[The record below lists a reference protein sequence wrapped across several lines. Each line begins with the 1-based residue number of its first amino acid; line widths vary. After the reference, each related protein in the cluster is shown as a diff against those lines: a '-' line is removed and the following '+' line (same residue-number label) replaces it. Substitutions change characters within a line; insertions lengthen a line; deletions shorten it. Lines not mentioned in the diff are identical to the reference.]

1 MRMQLSRL
9 LGLTVALAAT
19 FPRGASAD
27 GDLAVR
33 GVYYKERSTRVI
45 QPMLDAMFEVGS
57 HGLLTSHFLVDAI
70 TSASSAAGAVA
81 TPFTEKR
88 YEAGVGYSQEIDRF
102 KVGGDT
108 KYSTESD
115 YRSFY
120 LGGRGEMELAQ
131 KNAVIG
137 LGGGLS
143 LDRVSNAGAQ
153 SPMGGPMLVCD
164 NAKPQNVAPDCPLRV
179 LSLFASA
186 SQIVSRD
193 ALVAISYDAS
203 KDNGFLSNPYRIVIA
218 DDGMT
223 PERHPNDRTR
233 QAVAVSGRYYL
244 TATDTTFVGAYRLYH
259 DSWKITAHTPEL
271 RIIQQAGRDIDASIR
286 YRYYRQSA
294 AFFYEKR
301 YPSIDPGVRE
311 YETDDPK
318 MSAFDGHTFEAK
330 LGFLGEAL
338 SFDGLW
344 AGARFEGIL
353 EYVIQHN
360 SFGNAIIAHA
370 ALTVPFSY

>member
-1 MRMQLSRL
+1 MQLSRIA
-9 LGLTVALAAT
+9 GLAVALAASS
-19 FPRGASAD
+19 ASAD
-27 GDLAVR
+27 GTIAVR

-45 QPMLDAMFEVGS
+45 QPMLDAMFEVGTR
-57 HGLLTSHFLVDAI
+57 GLLTSHFLVDAI
-70 TSASSAAGAVA
+70 TSASSGSGAAGAA
-81 TPFTEKR
+81 FTEKR
-88 YEAGVGYSQEIDRF
+88 YEGGAGYTQELGRF
-102 KVGGDT
+102 RLGGDT
-108 KYSTESD
+108 KFSTESD
-115 YRSFY
+115 YRSLY
-120 LGGRGEMELAQ
+120 IGGRGEMDLAQ
-131 KNAVIG
+131 KNATIG

-143 LDRVSNAGAQ
+143 LDRLSNAGAQ

-164 NAKPQNVAPDCPLRV
+164 NARPLSVAPDCPLRT
-179 LSLFASA
+179 LSLFVSA
-186 SQIVSRD
+186 SQVVSRD
-193 ALVAISYDAS
+193 ALVGLSFDVSRAD
-203 KDNGFLSNPYRIVIA
+203 GFLANPYRIVIA

-223 PERHPNDRTR
+223 PERHPNSRTR
-233 QAVAVSGRYYL
+233 EAIAASVRYYVS
-244 TATDTTFVGAYRLYH
+244 ATETTLVGAYRFYH

-271 RIIQQAGRDIDASIR
+271 RVIQQAGRDIDASIR

-301 YPSIDPGVRE
+301 YASIDPTVSE
-311 YETDDPK
+311 FETDDPK

-338 SFDGLW
+338 SFEGLW

-370 ALTVPFSY
+370 ALTVPFNY